1 MKLGFICPSSPEPV
15 GGVIVLYE
23 LANGL
28 ARRGHVVHIGH
39 VSPWGQPV
47 TGVADMPWFT
57 FDPGIRHHFT
67 DTDDA
72 TEGEAVVVDVVFGAV
87 THRTPVD
94 ALPAGLIQGFD
105 MLGPE
110 IETEWFRHPGLK
122 VVVASWLVDAARHL
136 GTPAEQCV
144 IVPPGIPLDTFR
156 IQTPVHD
163 RPAAVAMLGHNHP
176 AKGTRIGLAALE
188 QVHAARPDVQVVLFR
203 AHEIDHPVPPWVEQI
218 SAPDHQGLS
227 RLLNRCSIFLQPSI
241 YEGFGLTA
249 VEAMASGCALVS
261 TDNGGSRD
269 YAFADR
275 TAVVT
280 DRGDAD
286 ALARAARRRRRRRR
300 HWRRPPARA
309 TVHVGRECPPPRG
322 RAGDLH
328 RRSRALPRPAW
339 PQPPGRRSRPGQLG
353 HHGAERHTRHR
364 PSEPIVTAPDR
375 YDPRAHRA
383 SGPSHG

>member
-47 TGVADMPWFT
+47 TGVADMSWFT

-67 DTDDA
+67 NTDDS
-72 TEGEAVVVDVVFGAV
+72 TEGEAVDVDVVFGAV

-156 IQTPVHD
+156 IQTPIRD

-176 AKGTRIGLAALE
+176 AKGTRTGLAALE
-188 QVHAARPDVQVVLFR
+188 QVRAARPDVHVVLFR

-218 SAPDHQGLS
+218 RAPDHQSLS
-227 RLLNRCSIFLQPSI
+227 RLFNRCSLFLQPSA
-241 YEGFGLTA
+241 YEGFGLTS

-280 DRGDAD
+280 DGGDVD
-286 ALARAARRRRRRRR
+286 ALARAVIHLLDRPDERARLALAGHHHVQRFTWDESARLLEGALETYIAD
-300 HWRRPPARA
+300 PARFLA
-309 TVHVGRECPPPRG
+309 
-322 RAGDLH
+322 
-328 RRSRALPRPAW
+328 
-339 PQPPGRRSRPGQLG
+339 PPGPNLLADVPARGNWAAKVLSDTRDVARLSR
-353 HHGAERHTRHR
+353 
-364 PSEPIVTAPDR
+364 V
-375 YDPRAHRA
+375 
-383 SGPSHG
+383 